1 VTGSE
6 LVVVLAEVS
15 FGRVDS
21 VVVPEGVV
29 VSVEVEEVSG
39 ETGPVDVAPS
49 TTEDGV
55 FEMAALLVPD
65 VSIVGA
71 VEVELT
77 KGGAFSMYEPD
88 GWTA

>member
-1 VTGSE
+1 MTGLE

-15 FGRVDS
+15 FGRMDC
-21 VVVPEGVV
+21 VVVP
-29 VSVEVEEVSG
+29 VEIEEVSG
-39 ETGPVDVAPS
+39 ETGAVDVAPS

-65 VSIVGA
+65 VSTDGA

-77 KGGAFSMYEPD
+77 NGGAFSMYEPS
-88 GWTA
+88 GCTA